1 MNSKFIQLY
10 NILLEEINPINND
23 INILKE
29 EIEQEVGLENASIKQ
44 IEDLLNN
51 PELFKQNERLKLKVK
66 KYLNL
71 LKIDKNNDLD
81 HFNTLQLLLE
91 KDINVPSTCAKEIC
105 INLEDDFDL
114 ITIQKLITYLKN
126 RTLNINDW
134 CNELHTFKELFS
146 VAGLDKTNEFIT
158 YLSNKILPT
167 IPSTGRYELL
177 FSILFKDGKRPSRG
191 DGGGDVKIGSATLE
205 VKGNTRAIRRPEW
218 IWQWKCRC
226 KCN

>member
-1 MNSKFIQLY
+1 MNSKFMQLC
-10 NILLEEINPINND
+10 NILLEEINPISND

-71 LKIDKNNDLD
+71 LKLDKNNDLD
-81 HFNTLQLLLE
+81 HFDTLQLLLE
-91 KDINVPSTCAKEIC
+91 KDINLPSTCAKEIC
-105 INLEDDFDL
+105 INLEDNFDL
-114 ITIQKLITYLKN
+114 TTIQKLITYLKN
-126 RTLNINDW
+126 RTLDINSY
-134 CNELHTFKELFS
+134 CNKEIHTFKKLFS
-146 VAGLDKTNEFIT
+146 DAGLDTTNEFIT

-167 IPSTGRYELL
+167 IPSTGKYELL
-177 FSILFKDGKRPSRG
+177 FSILFNGGKRPSKG

-205 VKGNTRAIRRPEW
+205 VKGNTRTIRRPRW
-218 IWQWKCRC
+218 IW
-226 KCN
+226 

>member
-10 NILLEEINPINND
+10 NILLEEINPISND

-81 HFNTLQLLLE
+81 HFDTLQSLLE
-91 KDINVPSTCAKEIC
+91 NDINLPSSCAKEIC

-126 RTLNINDW
+126 RTLDINSYVSKGS
-134 CNELHTFKELFS
+134 CAVFFKMFF
-146 VAGLDKTNEFIT
+146 VA
-158 YLSNKILPT
+158 
-167 IPSTGRYELL
+167 
-177 FSILFKDGKRPSRG
+177 
-191 DGGGDVKIGSATLE
+191 
-205 VKGNTRAIRRPEW
+205 
-218 IWQWKCRC
+218 
-226 KCN
+226 